1 MTPDM
6 HDEGHRGKRW
16 HTRRGGLGDW
26 LAATFSAAAVAFLSV
41 GGAWYFGAAVWW
53 LNRHAWPHWSL
64 SRAGFRLDDAVQSG
78 PLRLVG
84 QFLLDASPGKLSLLL
99 ALGLAIAAQILD
111 RRQVRR

>member
-1 MTPDM
+1 M
-6 HDEGHRGKRW
+6 HDEGHRESRW
-16 HTRRGGLGDW
+16 NTRRGGFGDW
-26 LAATFSAAAVAFLSV
+26 LAATFSAAAIVFLSV

-53 LNRHAWPHWSL
+53 LNRRAWPHWSL
-64 SRAGFRLDDAVQSG
+64 SRAGVQLDGHVQSE

-99 ALGLAIAAQILD
+99 ALAARVVD

>member
-1 MTPDM
+1 MR
-6 HDEGHRGKRW
+6 DEGHREPRR
-16 HTRRGGLGDW
+16 HTRRGGGFGDR

-64 SRAGFRLDDAVQSG
+64 SRVGCRLDGHVQSE

-99 ALGLAIAAQILD
+99 ALGLAIAARILD